1 MHPPYNP
8 FMSAPDLRL
17 AALTDWV
24 TRELAY
30 AVRGVEVASAD
41 ASFRRYFRVHLRDGA
56 TLIVMDAPPAHED
69 IGPYLHVGALL
80 AQTGV
85 HVPAVH
91 AVDRERGFVL
101 LEDLGTTSYLSALQD
116 AGLADSLYGDA
127 LQALASLQVRG
138 RPLQH
143 ELSPYDEAA
152 LRRELVLM
160 PEWFCAR
167 HLQRSVSEAESELFE
182 ATFRFLVAEAL
193 QQPQVFVHRD
203 YHSRNLMVLPAHG
216 PGVIDFQDALAG
228 PVGYDLASIF
238 KDCYIRWSRERVEA
252 WVLAHRQSLRRQ
264 GASTLA
270 GASDAE
276 FLRWFDLISVQR
288 HLKIL
293 GIFARLW
300 WRDGKSGYLA
310 DLPLT
315 VEYLQ
320 DSCARYAELAP
331 LGTWLQQQV
340 TPQLAAAHARA
351 LAVRS

>member
-1 MHPPYNP
+1 
-8 FMSAPDLRL
+8 MSAPDLRL

-24 TRELAY
+24 TRELAHD
-30 AVRGVEVASAD
+30 VRGVEVASAD

-56 TLIVMDAPPAHED
+56 SLIVMDAPPAQED

-85 HVPAVH
+85 HVPAVY

-116 AGLADSLYGDA
+116 AGRAEALYGEA
-127 LQALASLQVRG
+127 LVALARLQVRG
-138 RPLQH
+138 RELQH
-143 ELSPYDEAA
+143 ELAPYDEAA

-160 PEWFCAR
+160 PEWFCGR
-167 HLQRSVSEAESELFE
+167 HLQRPVSAAETELFE
-182 ATFRFLVAEAL
+182 TTFRFLIAEAL

-203 YHSRNLMVLPAHG
+203 YHSRNLMVLPARG
-216 PGVIDFQDALAG
+216 PGIIDFQDALAG

-238 KDCYIRWSRERVEA
+238 KDCYIRWPRERVEA
-252 WVLAHRQSLRRQ
+252 WVLAHRQALLGQ
-264 GASTLA
+264 GARRLA
-270 GASDAE
+270 GADDAE
-276 FLRWFDLISVQR
+276 FLRWFDLVSVQR
-288 HLKIL
+288 HIKIL

-320 DSCARYAELAP
+320 DSCRRYAELAA
-331 LGTWLQQQV
+331 LGQWLEQV
-340 TPQLAAAHARA
+340 LPQLAAAHTRA
-351 LAVRS
+351 LAGRS

>member
-1 MHPPYNP
+1 
-8 FMSAPDLRL
+8 MSAPDLRL

-24 TRELAY
+24 TRELAHD
-30 AVRGVEVASAD
+30 VQSVEVASAD
-41 ASFRRYFRVHLRDGA
+41 ASFRRYFRVRLRDGA
-56 TLIVMDAPPAHED
+56 SLIVMDAPPAQED

-80 AQTGV
+80 SQTGV

-101 LEDLGTTSYLSALQD
+101 LEDLGTVSYLSALQD
-116 AGLADSLYGDA
+116 AGRADA
-127 LQALASLQVRG
+127 LCGEALSALARLQVRG
-138 RPLQH
+138 RELQH

-160 PEWFCAR
+160 PEWFCTR
-167 HLQRSVSEAESELFE
+167 HLQRPVSEAEAELFE
-182 ATFRFLVAEAL
+182 TTFRFLVAEAL

-216 PGVIDFQDALAG
+216 PGIIDFQDALVG
-228 PVGYDLASIF
+228 PIGYDLASIF
-238 KDCYIRWSRERVEA
+238 KDCYIRWPRDRVET
-252 WVLAHRQSLRRQ
+252 WVLAHRQALLAQ
-264 GASTLA
+264 GARMLT
-270 GASDAE
+270 GANDAE
-276 FLRWFDLISVQR
+276 FLRWFDLVSVQR
-288 HLKIL
+288 HIKIL

-320 DSCARYAELAP
+320 DSARRYAELAA
-331 LGTWLQQQV
+331 LGDWLQKEV
-340 TPQLAAAHARA
+340 APQLGKAHARA
-351 LAVRS
+351 LAGRA

>member
-1 MHPPYNP
+1 
-8 FMSAPDLRL
+8 MSAPDLRL

-24 TRELAY
+24 TRELAHD
-30 AVRGVEVASAD
+30 VRGVEVASAD

-56 TLIVMDAPPAHED
+56 SLIVMDAPPAQED

-85 HVPAVH
+85 HVPAVY

-116 AGLADSLYGDA
+116 AGRAEALYGEA
-127 LQALASLQVRG
+127 LVALARLQVRG
-138 RPLQH
+138 RELQH
-143 ELSPYDEAA
+143 ELAPYDEAA

-160 PEWFCAR
+160 PEWFCGR
-167 HLQRSVSEAESELFE
+167 HLQRPVSAAETELFE
-182 ATFRFLVAEAL
+182 TTFRFLIAEAL

-203 YHSRNLMVLPAHG
+203 YHSRNLMVLPARG
-216 PGVIDFQDALAG
+216 PGIIDFQDALAG

-238 KDCYIRWSRERVEA
+238 KDCYIRWPRERVEA
-252 WVLAHRQSLRRQ
+252 WVLAHRQALLGQ
-264 GASTLA
+264 GARRLA
-270 GASDAE
+270 GADDAE
-276 FLRWFDLISVQR
+276 FLRWFDLVSVQR
-288 HLKIL
+288 HIKIL

-320 DSCARYAELAP
+320 DSCRRYAELAA
-331 LGTWLQQQV
+331 LGQWLEQV
-340 TPQLAAAHARA
+340 LPHLAAAHTRA
-351 LAVRS
+351 LAGRS

>member
-1 MHPPYNP
+1 
-8 FMSAPDLRL
+8 MSAPDLRL

-24 TRELAY
+24 THELAY
-30 AVRGVEVASAD
+30 AVQGVEVASAD
-41 ASFRRYFRVHLRDGA
+41 ASFRRYFRARLRDGA
-56 TLIVMDAPPAHED
+56 TLIVMDAPPAQED

-80 AQTGV
+80 ARTGV

-116 AGLADSLYGDA
+116 AERADA
-127 LQALASLQVRG
+127 LYADALAALTSLQIRG
-138 RPLQH
+138 RELQH
-143 ELSPYDEAA
+143 ELLPYDEAA

-160 PEWFCAR
+160 PEWFCTR
-167 HLQRSVSEAESELFE
+167 HLQRPVSEAEAEIFE
-182 ATFRFLVAEAL
+182 STFRFLIAEAVH
-193 QQPQVFVHRD
+193 QPQVFVHRD
-203 YHSRNLMVLPAHG
+203 YHSRNLMVLPERG
-216 PGVIDFQDALAG
+216 PGIIDFQDALAG

-238 KDCYIRWSRERVEA
+238 KDCYIRWPRERVEA
-252 WVLAHRQSLRRQ
+252 WVLAHRHALLGQ
-264 GASTLA
+264 GARALA
-270 GASDAE
+270 GSSDAE
-276 FLRWFDLISVQR
+276 FLRWFDLVSVQR

-320 DSCARYAELAP
+320 DSCRRYTELAP
-331 LGTWLQQQV
+331 LGLWLQQQV
-340 TPQLAAAHARA
+340 APQLAAAHARA
-351 LAVRS
+351 LASRS

>member
-1 MHPPYNP
+1 
-8 FMSAPDLRL
+8 MSAPDLRL

-24 TRELAY
+24 TRELAHD
-30 AVRGVEVASAD
+30 VQSVDVASAD
-41 ASFRRYFRVHLRDGA
+41 ASFRRYFRVRLRDGA
-56 TLIVMDAPPAHED
+56 SLIVMDAPPEQED

-101 LEDLGTTSYLSALQD
+101 LEDLGTVSYLSALQEAGRAD
-116 AGLADSLYGDA
+116 ALYGEA
-127 LQALASLQVRG
+127 LNALARLQVRG
-138 RPLQH
+138 RELQH

-160 PEWFCAR
+160 PEWFCTR
-167 HLQRSVSEAESELFE
+167 HLQRPVSEAEAELFE
-182 ATFRFLVAEAL
+182 TAFRFLVAEAL

-216 PGVIDFQDALAG
+216 PGIIDFQDALAG
-228 PVGYDLASIF
+228 PIGYDLASIF
-238 KDCYIRWSRERVEA
+238 KDCYIRWPRDRVET
-252 WVLAHRQSLRRQ
+252 WVLAHRQALLAQ
-264 GASTLA
+264 GARLLA
-270 GASDAE
+270 GANDAE
-276 FLRWFDLISVQR
+276 FLRWFDLVSVQR
-288 HLKIL
+288 HIKIL

-300 WRDGKSGYLA
+300 WRDGKSGYLT

-320 DSCARYAELAP
+320 DSARRYAELAA
-331 LGTWLQQQV
+331 LGEWLQRAV
-340 TPQLAAAHARA
+340 APQLDVAHARA
-351 LAVRS
+351 LAGRS

>member
-1 MHPPYNP
+1 
-8 FMSAPDLRL
+8 MSAPDLRL

-24 TRELAY
+24 TRELAHD
-30 AVRGVEVASAD
+30 VRGVEVASAD

-56 TLIVMDAPPAHED
+56 SLIVMDAPPAQED

-85 HVPAVH
+85 HVPAVY

-116 AGLADSLYGDA
+116 AGRAEALYGEA
-127 LQALASLQVRG
+127 LVALARLQVRG
-138 RPLQH
+138 REWQDALA
-143 ELSPYDEAA
+143 PYDEAA

-160 PEWFCAR
+160 PEWFCGR
-167 HLQRSVSEAESELFE
+167 HLQRPVSAAETELFE
-182 ATFRFLVAEAL
+182 TTFRFLIAEAL

-203 YHSRNLMVLPAHG
+203 YHSRNLMVLPARG
-216 PGVIDFQDALAG
+216 PGIIDFQDALAG

-238 KDCYIRWSRERVEA
+238 KDCYIRWPRERVEA
-252 WVLAHRQSLRRQ
+252 WVLAHRQALLGQ
-264 GASTLA
+264 GARRLA
-270 GASDAE
+270 GADDAE
-276 FLRWFDLISVQR
+276 FLRWFDLVSVQR
-288 HLKIL
+288 HIKIL

-320 DSCARYAELAP
+320 DSCRRYAELAA
-331 LGTWLQQQV
+331 LGQWLEQV
-340 TPQLAAAHARA
+340 LPQLAAAHTRA
-351 LAVRS
+351 LAGRS

>member
-1 MHPPYNP
+1 
-8 FMSAPDLRL
+8 
-17 AALTDWV
+17 
-24 TRELAY
+24 
-30 AVRGVEVASAD
+30 
-41 ASFRRYFRVHLRDGA
+41 
-56 TLIVMDAPPAHED
+56 
-69 IGPYLHVGALL
+69 
-80 AQTGV
+80 
-85 HVPAVH
+85 
-91 AVDRERGFVL
+91 VDRERGFVL

-116 AGLADSLYGDA
+116 AGRAEALYGEA
-127 LQALASLQVRG
+127 LVALARLQVRG
-138 RPLQH
+138 RELQH
-143 ELSPYDEAA
+143 ELAPYDEAA

-167 HLQRSVSEAESELFE
+167 HLQRPVSEAESELFE

-238 KDCYIRWSRERVEA
+238 KDCYIRWPRERVEA
-252 WVLAHRQSLRRQ
+252 WVLAHRQALLGQ
-264 GASTLA
+264 GARRLA
-270 GASDAE
+270 GADDAE
-276 FLRWFDLISVQR
+276 FLRWFDLVSVQR
-288 HLKIL
+288 HIKIL

-320 DSCARYAELAP
+320 DSCRRYAELAA
-331 LGTWLQQQV
+331 LGQWLEQV
-340 TPQLAAAHARA
+340 LPQLAAAHTRA
-351 LAVRS
+351 LAGRS

>member
-1 MHPPYNP
+1 
-8 FMSAPDLRL
+8 MSAPDLRL

-24 TRELAY
+24 TRELAHD
-30 AVRGVEVASAD
+30 VRGVEVASAD

-56 TLIVMDAPPAHED
+56 SLIVMDAPPAQED

-85 HVPAVH
+85 HVPAVY

-116 AGLADSLYGDA
+116 AGRAEALYGEA
-127 LQALASLQVRG
+127 LVALARLQVRG
-138 RPLQH
+138 RELQH
-143 ELSPYDEAA
+143 ELAPYDEAA

-160 PEWFCAR
+160 PEWFCGR
-167 HLQRSVSEAESELFE
+167 HLQRPVSAAETELFE
-182 ATFRFLVAEAL
+182 TTFRFLIAEAL

-238 KDCYIRWSRERVEA
+238 KDCYIRWPRERVEA
-252 WVLAHRQSLRRQ
+252 WVLAHRQALLGQ
-264 GASTLA
+264 GARRLA
-270 GASDAE
+270 GADDAE
-276 FLRWFDLISVQR
+276 FLRWFDLVSVQR
-288 HLKIL
+288 HIKIL

-320 DSCARYAELAP
+320 DSCRRYAELAA
-331 LGTWLQQQV
+331 LGQWLEQV
-340 TPQLAAAHARA
+340 LPQLAAAHTRA
-351 LAVRS
+351 LAGRS

>member
-1 MHPPYNP
+1 
-8 FMSAPDLRL
+8 MSAPDLRL

-24 TRELAY
+24 TRELAHD
-30 AVRGVEVASAD
+30 VRGVEVASAD

-56 TLIVMDAPPAHED
+56 SLIVMDAPPAQED

-85 HVPAVH
+85 HVPAVY

-116 AGLADSLYGDA
+116 AGRAEALYGEA
-127 LQALASLQVRG
+127 LVALARLQVRG
-138 RPLQH
+138 CELQH
-143 ELSPYDEAA
+143 ALAPYDEAA

-160 PEWFCAR
+160 PEWFCGR
-167 HLQRSVSEAESELFE
+167 HLQRPVSAAETELFE
-182 ATFRFLVAEAL
+182 TTFRFLIAEAL

-203 YHSRNLMVLPAHG
+203 YHSRNLMVLPARG
-216 PGVIDFQDALAG
+216 PGIIDFQDALAG

-238 KDCYIRWSRERVEA
+238 KDCYIRWPRERVEA
-252 WVLAHRQSLRRQ
+252 WVLAHRQALLGQ
-264 GASTLA
+264 GARRLA
-270 GASDAE
+270 GADDAE
-276 FLRWFDLISVQR
+276 FLRWFDLVSVQR
-288 HLKIL
+288 HIKIL

-320 DSCARYAELAP
+320 DSCRRYAELAA
-331 LGTWLQQQV
+331 LGQWLEQV
-340 TPQLAAAHARA
+340 LPQLAAAHTRA
-351 LAVRS
+351 LAGRS

>member
-1 MHPPYNP
+1 
-8 FMSAPDLRL
+8 MSAPDLRL

-24 TRELAY
+24 TRELAHD
-30 AVRGVEVASAD
+30 VRGVEVASAD

-56 TLIVMDAPPAHED
+56 SLIVMDAPPAQED

-85 HVPAVH
+85 HVPAVY

-116 AGLADSLYGDA
+116 AGRAEALYGEA
-127 LQALASLQVRG
+127 LVALARLQVRG
-138 RPLQH
+138 RELQH
-143 ELSPYDEAA
+143 ELAPYDEAA

-160 PEWFCAR
+160 PEWFCGR
-167 HLQRSVSEAESELFE
+167 HLQRPVSAAETELFE
-182 ATFRFLVAEAL
+182 TTFRFLIAEAL

-203 YHSRNLMVLPAHG
+203 YHSRNLMVLPARG
-216 PGVIDFQDALAG
+216 PGIIDFQDALAG

-238 KDCYIRWSRERVEA
+238 KDCYIRWPRERVEA
-252 WVLAHRQSLRRQ
+252 WVLAHRQALLGQ
-264 GASTLA
+264 GARRLA
-270 GASDAE
+270 GADDAE
-276 FLRWFDLISVQR
+276 FLRWFDLVSVQR
-288 HLKIL
+288 HIKIL

-320 DSCARYAELAP
+320 DSCRRYAELAA
-331 LGTWLQQQV
+331 LGQWLEQV
-340 TPQLAAAHARA
+340 LPQLAAAHTRA
-351 LAVRS
+351 LAGRL

>member
-1 MHPPYNP
+1 
-8 FMSAPDLRL
+8 MSAPDLRL

-24 TRELAY
+24 TRELAHD
-30 AVRGVEVASAD
+30 VRGVEVASAD

-56 TLIVMDAPPAHED
+56 SLIVMDAPPAQED

-85 HVPAVH
+85 HVPAVY
-91 AVDRERGFVL
+91 AVDRERGFAL

-116 AGLADSLYGDA
+116 AGRAEALYGEA
-127 LQALASLQVRG
+127 LVALARLQVRG
-138 RPLQH
+138 RELQDA
-143 ELSPYDEAA
+143 LAPYDEAA

-160 PEWFCAR
+160 PEWFCGR
-167 HLQRSVSEAESELFE
+167 HLQRPISAAETELFE
-182 ATFRFLVAEAL
+182 TTFRFLIAEAL

-203 YHSRNLMVLPAHG
+203 YHSRNLMVLPARG
-216 PGVIDFQDALAG
+216 PGIIDFQDALAG

-238 KDCYIRWSRERVEA
+238 KDCYIRWPRERVEA
-252 WVLAHRQSLRRQ
+252 WVLAHRQALLGQ
-264 GASTLA
+264 GARRLA
-270 GASDAE
+270 GADDAE
-276 FLRWFDLISVQR
+276 FLRWFDLVSVQR
-288 HLKIL
+288 HIKIL

-320 DSCARYAELAP
+320 DSCRRYAELAA
-331 LGTWLQQQV
+331 LGQWLEQV
-340 TPQLAAAHARA
+340 LPQLAAAHTRA
-351 LAVRS
+351 LAGRS